1 MPVLRCIFVLQCQL
15 QRVTDNVDL
24 GSIIGDIRLYLTTSD
39 VDENSQIEPIKSA
52 TNQNPGLTSVT
63 YVYTVR
69 SRESG
74 SRLQK

>member
-24 GSIIGDIRLYLTTSD
+24 SSIIGDIRLYLTTSD
-39 VDENSQIEPIKSA
+39 VDENSQIEPFKSA
-52 TNQNPGLTSVT
+52 SNHNPGLTSVT
-63 YVYTVR
+63 YVYTVM